1 MKTIEEQSQKGLA
14 LMVAN
19 LDEKEIEQ
27 MHTSLKIL
35 VEILKKIAD
44 STT

>member
-19 LDEKEIEQ
+19 LDEREIDK
-27 MHTSLKIL
+27 MHDSLKIL
-35 VEILKKIAD
+35 VETFKKIAD

>member
-14 LMVAN
+14 FMVDI
-19 LDEKEIEQ
+19 LDEKEIDK
-27 MHTSLKIL
+27 MHVGLKTL
-35 VEILKKIAD
+35 VEIFKKIAD